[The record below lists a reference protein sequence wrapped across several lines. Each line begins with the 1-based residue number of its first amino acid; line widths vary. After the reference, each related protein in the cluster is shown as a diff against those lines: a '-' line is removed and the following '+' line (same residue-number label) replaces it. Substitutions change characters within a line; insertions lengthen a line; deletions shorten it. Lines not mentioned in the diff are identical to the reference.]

1 MSSGRSARSLAIEAL
16 VIVGS
21 ILLAFA
27 IDAWWDEREQTERRE
42 AVLGSLRSD
51 IALARA
57 DMDRVLPLSVRSLNG
72 LAELQRLSDE
82 GPIPEALWPKA
93 DTLLAYGF
101 GAGSFDPPMGTIDA
115 LISSGELQLLQD
127 PELTAELTALPGRLV
142 DLNREA
148 VGARDIALAMLAA
161 MQEDGIGFDLGFVL
175 EMSAGRSRGADSASP
190 WNARP
195 PRAGRLFHTD
205 EYRSRVSAAW
215 MLSNNYVGLLN
226 EIDEALTNIE
236 ERIRE

>member
-1 MSSGRSARSLAIEAL
+1 MREGRSARGFLIEAV

-27 IDAWWDEREQTERRE
+27 IDAWWDGHEQAERRE

-51 IALARA
+51 VALARA
-57 DMDRVLPLSVRSLNG
+57 DMDRVRPLAGRSLAA
-72 LAELQRLSDE
+72 LAELQRLSED
-82 GPIPEALWPKA
+82 GPIPEDLWPKA
-93 DTLLAYGF
+93 DTLLAHGF
-101 GAGSFDPPMGTIDA
+101 GSGSFDPPMGTIDA
-115 LISSGELQLLQD
+115 LISSGELQLLGD
-127 PELTAELTALPGRLV
+127 PELTAELTALPGRLI

-148 VGARDIALAMLAA
+148 VGAREVALAMLAA

-175 EMSAGRSRGADSASP
+175 ETSAGRSRGANSASP

-215 MLSNNYVGLLN
+215 MLSNNYLGLLN
-226 EIDEALTNIE
+226 EIDASLTEIE
-236 ERIRE
+236 EHIRE